1 MKTITGDCNTFNLS
15 SIIVFTDYH
24 DDFVWHFS
32 SVFYKEIVFFF
43 FTRLDR
49 KNLRIIFGAH
59 TIIEEIWSIFLA
71 ALTQGFVMQG
81 DFLLTPLN
89 LVSGQHFTGM
99 AIMEFFFFTGID
111 NLWYMFLP
119 V

>member
-43 FTRLDR
+43 FHQIRSEKSAYYIWGAYYNRGNMVNFSCSSDTGFCHARRL
-49 KNLRIIFGAH
+49 
-59 TIIEEIWSIFLA
+59 S
-71 ALTQGFVMQG
+71 
-81 DFLLTPLN
+81 PY
-89 LVSGQHFTGM
+89 S
-99 AIMEFFFFTGID
+99 
-111 NLWYMFLP
+111 P
-119 V
+119 